1 MTNKHQVI
9 LKTLTPIT
17 YMVEVETESEEE
29 AYNKVKQDIDEKGWD
44 SQYWV
49 DCVISEHQYDAS
61 ANLEVLPPEE
71 W

>member
-44 SQYWV
+44 SQYWSTGWTALSRN
-49 DCVISEHQYDAS
+49 ISTTPA
-61 ANLEVLPPEE
+61 PT
-71 W
+71 